1 MPEREDRVAD
11 VAGEIE
17 MLLQKW
23 ERKQLAEI
31 VLRSTDPQSL
41 DYPVA
46 DLAYRA
52 KRTDL
57 TAAVYKLADTIVNGR
72 APHD

>member
-1 MPEREDRVAD
+1 MPDRSDRVEE

-23 ERKQLAEI
+23 ERKQLAAL
-31 VLRSTDPQSL
+31 VLRSTDASSL
-41 DYPVA
+41 DFPAA
-46 DLAYRA
+46 DGAYRA

-57 TAAVYKLADTIVNGR
+57 TAAIYQLADTIVNGR
-72 APHD
+72 VPHD

>member
-1 MPEREDRVAD
+1 VAEREDRVAD

-23 ERKQLAEI
+23 ERKQLAEL
-31 VLRSTDPQSL
+31 VLRSTHAQSL
-41 DYPVA
+41 DHPIA
-46 DLAYRA
+46 DAAYRA

-57 TAAVYKLADTIVNGR
+57 TAAIYQLADTIVNGR
-72 APHD
+72 VSHD